1 MFVEPVLKALEKQS
15 TGLEVEELGAA
26 APERCEVYIVP
37 REDTWSMHEQPS
49 GKFQIKSAEEETW
62 TETETSTASYDKWNK
77 KSQFLLCCTRF

>member
-26 APERCEVYIVP
+26 APERREVYIVP
-37 REDTWSMHEQPS
+37 REDTWSMH
-49 GKFQIKSAEEETW
+49 EEETW